1 MKTQETRSRLFF
13 ASGKDLAKGGG
24 MNRPDGIR
32 NWDDAWACSRVSA
45 ELAMRLRKNLIGK
58 VTVTR
63 EVNGS
68 RLAVE
73 E

>member
-32 NWDDAWACSRVSA
+32 NWGEAWACSRVISG
-45 ELAMRLRKNLIGK
+45 ELTMRLRKSLIGK
-58 VTVTR
+58 VTVTSEMKR
-63 EVNGS
+63 WSCGS
-68 RLAVE
+68 
-73 E
+73 